1 MEVEAKIEL
10 LAGLECIA
18 TETLA
23 TLATNHYHSETI
35 E

>member
-18 TETLA
+18 TKNPSNLE
-23 TLATNHYHSETI
+23 TNHLKL
-35 E
+35 